1 MLKNYWK
8 IAFRNL
14 WRRKGFSFINITG
27 LTIGMASATL
37 ILLWIHNEISY
48 DDFHPNKDRIYQA
61 WNRTTAN
68 GRTTYWQGTPRALG
82 PALLKEYSG
91 IANTAR
97 MDNRWFVTAV
107 GEKKMSS
114 HSLIIDPSFLSIFHF
129 PLVRG
134 NAATA
139 LDNSSSIVITESFA
153 KKLFGN
159 ANGFGCGTVT
169 VRRSRKYDFFHRLF
183 FFTINIISIN
193 FGSVRIHHNA

>member
-8 IAFRNL
+8 IALRNL

-27 LTIGMASATL
+27 LTIGMASAAL

-61 WNRTTAN
+61 WNRTTSN
-68 GRTTYWQGTPRALG
+68 GRTNYWYGTPRALG
-82 PALLKEYSG
+82 PALLKEYFG

-139 LDNSSSIVITESFA
+139 LD
-153 KKLFGN
+153 KMKDG
-159 ANGFGCGTVT
+159 
-169 VRRSRKYDFFHRLF
+169 
-183 FFTINIISIN
+183 
-193 FGSVRIHHNA
+193 